1 MVTLMSLKELLP
13 AAEHVS
19 TVSAS
24 DAVETRRRP
33 GRLRNVSPDL
43 VPLLRSPATANIREP
58 SLSEANA
65 QFIEDNLGS
74 VKGIMFAVAL
84 SVPLWACISA
94 LVRVVIR

>member
-1 MVTLMSLKELLP
+1 MSLKELLP

-33 GRLRNVSPDL
+33 GRLKNVSPDL
-43 VPLLRSPATANIREP
+43 VPLLRSPATADIRGP
-58 SLSEANA
+58 SLGEADA
-65 QFIEDNLGS
+65 QFREDSLAP

-84 SVPLWACISA
+84 SVPLWAGISA
-94 LVRVVIR
+94 LAWVVVR